1 MKHTSKKW
9 LGLLLALVLLCSLL
23 PVSALAEEPGETPE
37 EPQEPTAY
45 NLWIGGVQV
54 TDETLSGEG
63 WSYDAA
69 SKTLTLTDANITG
82 EFSNC
87 SIRAQD
93 MDLTVELVG
102 KNSLSHMIFVDNGKL
117 KIQGEGSLSSTGST
131 FGIDVRGGSLSISG
145 GCTVTA
151 TGSSYGINATGD
163 ISVQDST
170 VTAEGP
176 YGIYTEGKLEI
187 KDSTVKVTGTGFY
200 GCFVNGKLSI
210 AGNSSL
216 SAEAINCA
224 VYYSEL
230 SIGEGLGITEPAG
243 GVNNGHWV
251 ALDGAKAA
259 KVVIEPVPTY
269 RVSVKVEPEGA
280 GTASADPSSG
290 AAGTEITLTATP
302 NEGYSFLE
310 WQVVTGNVTVEN
322 DKFTLGTE
330 NVELKAAFEPITYTV
345 KFDPNG
351 GDGQMD
357 DAIVNYGDKLILP
370 DCGFTP
376 PAGMEFDKWD
386 KGAPGDE
393 IEVDGD
399 MTVTAQWKEPEPP
412 AAYTVKFDPNG
423 GGGQM
428 DDASVNVGDKLTLP
442 ECGFTPPLGKVFDK
456 WDKGAPGEEIEVD
469 GDMTVTAQWK
479 SAVYTVT
486 FDSKGGSEVPEQFVE
501 YGGKATEPDEPTRS
515 GFNFDTWY
523 SDSACTQIFDF
534 NTPITGDITLYAKW
548 AQKVKYTVVSGGGKV
563 YGKASGEE
571 LVITVKRNPKDNEC
585 FKHFSNVQID
595 GKTLTKD
602 TDYTAEAGSTVI
614 TLKPE
619 YLSKLN
625 TGRHIITINFDDGKA
640 TTGMTVKA
648 GTGGG
653 GGRRGGGGDNP
664 DTGDL
669 SNPGLWTGVL
679 LLSGLALGGVIVTG
693 RKARRAE
700 R

>member
-1 MKHTSKKW
+1 MKNAKKW
-9 LGLLLALVLLCSLL
+9 LGLLLALVLVCSLL
-23 PVSALAEEPGETPE
+23 PVGALTALAEGEGYE
-37 EPQEPTAY
+37 
-45 NLWIGGVQV
+45 LWVGGVQV
-54 TDETLSGEG
+54 GDENLSGEG
-63 WSYDAA
+63 WSFDPE
-69 SKTLTLTDANITG
+69 SKTLTLTDAEITG
-82 EFSNC
+82 DHMGR
-87 SIRAQD
+87 IVYAKG
-93 MDLTVELVG
+93 MDLTLALSG
-102 KNSLSHMIFVDNGKL
+102 KSKMSKGISLEQGKL
-117 KIQGEGSLSSTGST
+117 KIQGSGSLTIESEETIA
-131 FGIDVRGGSLSISG
+131 IDVLGDLEISG
-145 GCTVTA
+145 GCTVTV
-151 TGSSYGINATGD
+151 TGHT
-163 ISVQDST
+163 
-170 VTAEGP
+170 
-176 YGIYTEGKLEI
+176 YGIYVDKTFTVKG
-187 KDSTVKVTGTGFY
+187 STVKASSDLGAISCSGATVTDSSVEAVSGDFYGFY
-200 GCFVNGKLSI
+200 SGETLTITGKSKV
-210 AGNSSL
+210 
-216 SAEAINCA
+216 SAKGSDCAI
-224 VYYSEL
+224 YGDKGL
-230 SIGEGLGITEPAG
+230 SIGEGLVITTPKG
-243 GVNNGHWV
+243 GVNDGT
-251 ALDGAKAA
+251 AIQIDGAAA
-259 KVVIEPVPTY
+259 KEAVIEPTPTY
-269 RVSVKVEPEGA
+269 TVTVSAEPAEG
-280 GTASADPSSG
+280 GSASADPTSG
-290 AAGTEITLTATP
+290 TEGTEISLTATP
-302 NEGYSFLE
+302 NEGYAFQE

-330 NVELKAAFEPITYTV
+330 NVELKAVFEPITYTV

-442 ECGFTPPLGKVFDK
+442 ECGFTPPVGKVFDK

-479 SAVYTVT
+479 TAVYTVT

-640 TTGMTVKA
+640 TTGMTIKA
-648 GTGGG
+648 GSGGG

>member
-1 MKHTSKKW
+1 M
-9 LGLLLALVLLCSLL
+9 
-23 PVSALAEEPGETPE
+23 
-37 EPQEPTAY
+37 
-45 NLWIGGVQV
+45 
-54 TDETLSGEG
+54 
-63 WSYDAA
+63 
-69 SKTLTLTDANITG
+69 
-82 EFSNC
+82 
-87 SIRAQD
+87 
-93 MDLTVELVG
+93 
-102 KNSLSHMIFVDNGKL
+102 
-117 KIQGEGSLSSTGST
+117 
-131 FGIDVRGGSLSISG
+131 
-145 GCTVTA
+145 
-151 TGSSYGINATGD
+151 
-163 ISVQDST
+163 
-170 VTAEGP
+170 
-176 YGIYTEGKLEI
+176 
-187 KDSTVKVTGTGFY
+187 
-200 GCFVNGKLSI
+200 
-210 AGNSSL
+210 
-216 SAEAINCA
+216 
-224 VYYSEL
+224 
-230 SIGEGLGITEPAG
+230 
-243 GVNNGHWV
+243 
-251 ALDGAKAA
+251 
-259 KVVIEPVPTY
+259 
-269 RVSVKVEPEGA
+269 
-280 GTASADPSSG
+280 
-290 AAGTEITLTATP
+290 
-302 NEGYSFLE
+302 
-310 WQVVTGNVTVEN
+310 
-322 DKFTLGTE
+322 
-330 NVELKAAFEPITYTV
+330 
-345 KFDPNG
+345 
-351 GDGQMD
+351 
-357 DAIVNYGDKLILP
+357 
-370 DCGFTP
+370 
-376 PAGMEFDKWD
+376 
-386 KGAPGDE
+386 
-393 IEVDGD
+393 
-399 MTVTAQWKEPEPP
+399 
-412 AAYTVKFDPNG
+412 KFDPNG

-469 GDMTVTAQWK
+469 GDMTVTARWK

-640 TTGMTVKA
+640 TTGMTIKA
-648 GTGGG
+648 GSGGG

>member
-1 MKHTSKKW
+1 MKNVKKW
-9 LGLLLALVLLCSLL
+9 LGLLLALVLVCSLL
-23 PVSALAEEPGETPE
+23 PVGALTALAEGEGYE
-37 EPQEPTAY
+37 
-45 NLWIGGVQV
+45 LWVGGVQV
-54 TDETLSGEG
+54 GDENLSGEG
-63 WSYDAA
+63 WSFDPE
-69 SKTLTLTDANITG
+69 SKTLTLTDAEITG
-82 EFSNC
+82 DHMGR
-87 SIRAQD
+87 IVYAKG
-93 MDLTVELVG
+93 MDLTLALSG
-102 KNSLSHMIFVDNGKL
+102 KSKMSKGISLEQGKL
-117 KIQGEGSLSSTGST
+117 KIQGSGSLTIESEETIA
-131 FGIDVRGGSLSISG
+131 IDVLGDLEISG
-145 GCTVTA
+145 GCTVTV
-151 TGSSYGINATGD
+151 TGHT
-163 ISVQDST
+163 
-170 VTAEGP
+170 
-176 YGIYTEGKLEI
+176 YGIYVDKTFTVKG
-187 KDSTVKVTGTGFY
+187 STVKASSDLGAISCYGATVTDSSVEAVSGDFYGFY
-200 GCFVNGKLSI
+200 SGETLTITGKSKV
-210 AGNSSL
+210 
-216 SAEAINCA
+216 SAKGSDCAI
-224 VYYSEL
+224 YGDKGL
-230 SIGEGLGITEPAG
+230 SIGEGLVITTPKG
-243 GVNNGHWV
+243 GVNDGT
-251 ALDGAKAA
+251 AIQIDGAAA
-259 KVVIEPVPTY
+259 KEAVIEPTPSYTVT
-269 RVSVKVEPEGA
+269 VSAEPAEG
-280 GTASADPSSG
+280 GSASADPTSG
-290 AAGTEITLTATP
+290 AEGTEITLTATP

-310 WQVVTGNVTVEN
+310 WQVVSGNVSVEN

-330 NVELKAAFEPITYTV
+330 NVELKAVFEPITYTV

-357 DAIVNYGDKLILP
+357 DAIVNYGDKLTLP

-442 ECGFTPPLGKVFDK
+442 ECGFTPPVGKVFDK

-640 TTGMTVKA
+640 TTGMTIKA

>member
-23 PVSALAEEPGETPE
+23 PVSALAEEPGETPAQPQE
-37 EPQEPTAY
+37 EPGETGE
-45 NLWIGGVQV
+45 LWVGGVKV
-54 TDETLSGEG
+54 TGETTSGEG

-69 SKTLTLTDANITG
+69 SKTLTLTDAKITATSTNTHSG
-82 EFSNC
+82 GMTFTYVVYARG
-87 SIRAQD
+87 I
-93 MDLTVELVG
+93 DLTV
-102 KNSLSHMIFVDNGKL
+102 SLSGVNTLGDGSADYTIMSDEGALTIKG
-117 KIQGEGSLSSTGST
+117 GGSLTAAAGSHSAIYASNSISITGST
-131 FGIDVRGGSLSISG
+131 VTATSTGLDAIFADTSVTITDS
-145 GCTVTA
+145 TVTA
-151 TGSSYGINATGD
+151 TGSRYGIAAVLNSIT
-163 ISVQDST
+163 ISGNSAVTASGGSVALRTTNGSVILNDGLEYIEGSADAKKAVIGPKPSYT
-170 VTAEGP
+170 VT
-176 YGIYTEGKLEI
+176 
-187 KDSTVKVTGTGFY
+187 V
-200 GCFVNGKLSI
+200 
-210 AGNSSL
+210 
-216 SAEAINCA
+216 SA
-224 VYYSEL
+224 
-230 SIGEGLGITEPAG
+230 
-243 GVNNGHWV
+243 
-251 ALDGAKAA
+251 
-259 KVVIEPVPTY
+259 
-269 RVSVKVEPEGA
+269 EPEGA

-302 NEGYSFLE
+302 NDGYSFLE
-310 WQVVTGNVTVEN
+310 WKVVTGNVSVEN

-330 NVELKAAFEPITYTV
+330 NVELRAVFEPITYTV

-370 DCGFTP
+370 DCSFTP

-442 ECGFTPPLGKVFDK
+442 ECGFTPPVGKVFDK

-648 GTGGG
+648 GSGGG
-653 GGRRGGGGDNP
+653 GGRRGGGDNP

>member
-23 PVSALAEEPGETPE
+23 PVSALAEEPGETPAQPQE
-37 EPQEPTAY
+37 EPGETGE
-45 NLWIGGVQV
+45 LWVGGVKV
-54 TDETLSGEG
+54 TGETTSGEG

-69 SKTLTLTDANITG
+69 SKTLTLTDAKITATSTNTHSG
-82 EFSNC
+82 GMTFTYVVYARG
-87 SIRAQD
+87 I
-93 MDLTVELVG
+93 DLTV
-102 KNSLSHMIFVDNGKL
+102 SLSGVNTLGDGSADYTIMSDEGALTIKG
-117 KIQGEGSLSSTGST
+117 GGSLTAAAGSHSAIYASNSISITGST
-131 FGIDVRGGSLSISG
+131 VTATSTGLDAIFADTSVTITDS
-145 GCTVTA
+145 TVTA
-151 TGSSYGINATGD
+151 TGSRYGIAAVLNSIT
-163 ISVQDST
+163 ISGNSAVTASGGSVALRTTNGSVILNDGLEYIEGSADAKKAVIGPKPSYT
-170 VTAEGP
+170 VT
-176 YGIYTEGKLEI
+176 
-187 KDSTVKVTGTGFY
+187 V
-200 GCFVNGKLSI
+200 
-210 AGNSSL
+210 
-216 SAEAINCA
+216 SA
-224 VYYSEL
+224 
-230 SIGEGLGITEPAG
+230 
-243 GVNNGHWV
+243 
-251 ALDGAKAA
+251 
-259 KVVIEPVPTY
+259 
-269 RVSVKVEPEGA
+269 EPEGA

-302 NEGYSFLE
+302 NDGYSFLE
-310 WQVVTGNVTVEN
+310 WKVVTGNVSVEN

-330 NVELKAAFEPITYTV
+330 NVELRAVFEPITYTV

-370 DCGFTP
+370 DCSFTP

-442 ECGFTPPLGKVFDK
+442 ECGFTPPVGKVFDK

-486 FDSKGGSEVPEQFVE
+486 FDSKGDSEVPEQFVE

-648 GTGGG
+648 GSGGG
-653 GGRRGGGGDNP
+653 GGRRGGGDNP

>member
-1 MKHTSKKW
+1 MKNAKKW
-9 LGLLLALVLLCSLL
+9 LGLLLALVLVCSLL
-23 PVSALAEEPGETPE
+23 PVGALTALAEGEGYE
-37 EPQEPTAY
+37 
-45 NLWIGGVQV
+45 LWVGGVQV
-54 TDETLSGEG
+54 GDENLSGEG
-63 WSYDAA
+63 WSFDPE
-69 SKTLTLTDANITG
+69 SKTLTLTDAEITG
-82 EFSNC
+82 DHMGR
-87 SIRAQD
+87 IVYAKG
-93 MDLTVELVG
+93 MDLTLALSG
-102 KNSLSHMIFVDNGKL
+102 KSKMSKGISLEQGKL
-117 KIQGEGSLSSTGST
+117 KIQGSGSLTIESEETIA
-131 FGIDVRGGSLSISG
+131 IDVLGDLEISG
-145 GCTVTA
+145 GCTVTV
-151 TGSSYGINATGD
+151 TGHT
-163 ISVQDST
+163 
-170 VTAEGP
+170 
-176 YGIYTEGKLEI
+176 YGIYVDKTFTVKG
-187 KDSTVKVTGTGFY
+187 STVKASSDLGAISCSGATVTDSSVEAVSGDFYGFY
-200 GCFVNGKLSI
+200 SGETLTITGKSKV
-210 AGNSSL
+210 
-216 SAEAINCA
+216 SAKGSDCAI
-224 VYYSEL
+224 YGDKGL
-230 SIGEGLGITEPAG
+230 SIGEGLVITTPKG
-243 GVNNGHWV
+243 GVNDGT
-251 ALDGAKAA
+251 AIQIDGAAA
-259 KVVIEPVPTY
+259 KEAVIEPTPTY
-269 RVSVKVEPEGA
+269 TVTVSAEPAEG
-280 GTASADPSSG
+280 GTVTADPTSG
-290 AAGTEITLTATP
+290 TEGTEISLTATP
-302 NEGYSFLE
+302 NEGYSFKE
-310 WQVVTGNVTVEN
+310 WQVVSGNVTVEN

-330 NVELKAAFEPITYTV
+330 NVELKAVFEPITYTV

-370 DCGFTP
+370 DCSFTP

-442 ECGFTPPLGKVFDK
+442 ECGFTPPVGKVFDK

-479 SAVYTVT
+479 TAVYTVT

-640 TTGMTVKA
+640 TTGMTIKA
-648 GTGGG
+648 GSGGG

-679 LLSGLALGGVIVTG
+679 LLSGLALGGVIATG

>member
-23 PVSALAEEPGETPE
+23 PVSALAEEAGETPE

-54 TDETLSGEG
+54 TDETLSGAG
-63 WSYDAA
+63 WSYDPA
-69 SKTLTLTDANITG
+69 SKTLTLTDAEISDGYHEANYYTNVIYS
-82 EFSNC
+82 E
-87 SIRAQD
+87 SI
-93 MDLTVELVG
+93 DLTLVLNGANKVG
-102 KNSLSHMIFVDNGKL
+102 KDGVERGIWVTEGALTVKGS
-117 KIQGEGSLSSTGST
+117 GSL
-131 FGIDVRGGSLSISG
+131 DVRGASNGVTADGITFESG
-145 GCTVTA
+145 TVTVTGEDAWGITTNGTVTVNGGKLTVVTNNASVDAYSAVICKGFTLGAGMGVTEPDEWELTNFLPNYYDFAKDGAAVKKLVIEPLPTYTVTVSAEPAEGGTVTA
-151 TGSSYGINATGD
+151 NPASG
-163 ISVQDST
+163 
-170 VTAEGP
+170 
-176 YGIYTEGKLEI
+176 TE
-187 KDSTVKVTGTGFY
+187 
-200 GCFVNGKLSI
+200 
-210 AGNSSL
+210 
-216 SAEAINCA
+216 
-224 VYYSEL
+224 
-230 SIGEGLGITEPAG
+230 
-243 GVNNGHWV
+243 
-251 ALDGAKAA
+251 
-259 KVVIEPVPTY
+259 
-269 RVSVKVEPEGA
+269 
-280 GTASADPSSG
+280 
-290 AAGTEITLTATP
+290 GTEITLTATP
-302 NEGYSFLE
+302 NEGYSFQE

-330 NVELKAAFEPITYTV
+330 NVELKAVFEPITYTV

-357 DAIVNYGDKLILP
+357 DAIVNYGDKLTLP

-469 GDMTVTAQWK
+469 GDMTVTARWK

-640 TTGMTVKA
+640 TTGMTIKA
-648 GTGGG
+648 GSGGG

>member
-9 LGLLLALVLLCSLL
+9 LGLLLALVLVCSLL
-23 PVSALAEEPGETPE
+23 PVSALAEEPGETPAQPQE
-37 EPQEPTAY
+37 EPGETGE
-45 NLWIGGVQV
+45 LWVGGVQG
-54 TDETLSGEG
+54 TGETTSGEG
-63 WSYDAA
+63 WSYDPA
-69 SKTLTLTDANITG
+69 SKTLTLTDAKITATSTNTHSG
-82 EFSNC
+82 GMTFTYVVYARG
-87 SIRAQD
+87 I
-93 MDLTVELVG
+93 DLTV
-102 KNSLSHMIFVDNGKL
+102 SLSGVNTLGDGSADYTIMSDEGALTIKG
-117 KIQGEGSLSSTGST
+117 GGSLTAAAGSHSAIYASNSISITGST
-131 FGIDVRGGSLSISG
+131 VTATSTGLDAIFADTSVTITDS
-145 GCTVTA
+145 TVTA
-151 TGSSYGINATGD
+151 TGSRYGIAAVLNSIT
-163 ISVQDST
+163 ISGNSAVTASGGSVALRTTNGSVILNDELEYMEGSADAKKAVIGPKPNYT
-170 VTAEGP
+170 VTVSAEPAEG
-176 YGIYTEGKLEI
+176 G
-187 KDSTVKVTGTGFY
+187 
-200 GCFVNGKLSI
+200 
-210 AGNSSL
+210 
-216 SAEAINCA
+216 SATAN
-224 VYYSEL
+224 
-230 SIGEGLGITEPAG
+230 PA
-243 GVNNGHWV
+243 
-251 ALDGAKAA
+251 
-259 KVVIEPVPTY
+259 
-269 RVSVKVEPEGA
+269 
-280 GTASADPSSG
+280 SG
-290 AAGTEITLTATP
+290 AEGTEIKLTATP
-302 NEGYSFLE
+302 NEGYTFLE
-310 WQVVTGNVTVEN
+310 WQVVSGGVTVEE
-322 DKFTLGTE
+322 DKFTLGAE
-330 NVELKAAFEPITYTV
+330 NVELKAVFEPITYTV
-345 KFDPNG
+345 IFDPNG
-351 GDGQMD
+351 GGGQMNA
-357 DAIVNYGDKLILP
+357 AIVNYGDKLTLP

-386 KGAPGDE
+386 KGAPGD
-393 IEVDGD
+393 
-399 MTVTAQWKEPEPP
+399 
-412 AAYTVKFDPNG
+412 
-423 GGGQM
+423 
-428 DDASVNVGDKLTLP
+428 
-442 ECGFTPPLGKVFDK
+442 
-456 WDKGAPGEEIEVD
+456 EIEVD

-648 GTGGG
+648 GSGGG
-653 GGRRGGGGDNP
+653 GGRRGGGDNP

>member
-1 MKHTSKKW
+1 MKNVKKW
-9 LGLLLALVLLCSLL
+9 LGLLLALVLVCSLL
-23 PVSALAEEPGETPE
+23 PVGALTALAEGEGYE
-37 EPQEPTAY
+37 
-45 NLWIGGVQV
+45 LWVGGVQV
-54 TDETLSGEG
+54 GDENLSGEG
-63 WSYDAA
+63 WSFDPE
-69 SKTLTLTDANITG
+69 SKTLTLTDAEITG
-82 EFSNC
+82 DHMGR
-87 SIRAQD
+87 IVYAKG
-93 MDLTVELVG
+93 MDLTLALSG
-102 KNSLSHMIFVDNGKL
+102 KSKMSKGISLEQGKL
-117 KIQGEGSLSSTGST
+117 KIQGSGSLTIESEETIA
-131 FGIDVRGGSLSISG
+131 IDVLGDLEISG
-145 GCTVTA
+145 GCTVTV
-151 TGSSYGINATGD
+151 TGHT
-163 ISVQDST
+163 
-170 VTAEGP
+170 
-176 YGIYTEGKLEI
+176 YGIYVDKTFTVKG
-187 KDSTVKVTGTGFY
+187 STVKASSDLGAISCYGATVTDSSVEAVSGDFYGFY
-200 GCFVNGKLSI
+200 SGETLTITGKSKV
-210 AGNSSL
+210 
-216 SAEAINCA
+216 SAKGSDCAI
-224 VYYSEL
+224 YGDKGL
-230 SIGEGLGITEPAG
+230 SIGEGLVITTPKG
-243 GVNNGHWV
+243 GVNDGT
-251 ALDGAKAA
+251 AIQIDGAAA
-259 KVVIEPVPTY
+259 KEAVIEPTPSYTVT
-269 RVSVKVEPEGA
+269 VSAEPAEG
-280 GTASADPSSG
+280 GSASADPTSG
-290 AAGTEITLTATP
+290 AEGTEITLTATP

-310 WQVVTGNVTVEN
+310 WQVVSGNVSVEN

-330 NVELKAAFEPITYTV
+330 NVELKAVFEPITYTV

-370 DCGFTP
+370 DCSFTP

-442 ECGFTPPLGKVFDK
+442 ECGFTPPVGKVFDK

-640 TTGMTVKA
+640 TTGMTIKA

>member
-9 LGLLLALVLLCSLL
+9 LGLLLALVLVCSLL
-23 PVSALAEEPGETPE
+23 PVSALAEEPGETPAQPQE
-37 EPQEPTAY
+37 EPGETGE
-45 NLWIGGVQV
+45 LWVGGVQV
-54 TDETLSGEG
+54 TGETTSGEG
-63 WSYDAA
+63 WSYDPA
-69 SKTLTLTDANITG
+69 SKTLTLTDAKITATSTNTHSG
-82 EFSNC
+82 GMTFTYVVYARG
-87 SIRAQD
+87 I
-93 MDLTVELVG
+93 DLTV
-102 KNSLSHMIFVDNGKL
+102 SLSGVNTLGDGSADYTIMSDEGALTIKG
-117 KIQGEGSLSSTGST
+117 GGSLTAAAGSHSAIYASNSISITGST
-131 FGIDVRGGSLSISG
+131 VTATSTGLDAIFADTSVTITDS
-145 GCTVTA
+145 TVTA
-151 TGSSYGINATGD
+151 TGSRYGIAAVLNSIT
-163 ISVQDST
+163 ISGNSAVTASGGSVALRTTNGSVILNDELEYIEGSADAKKAVIGPKPNYT
-170 VTAEGP
+170 VTVSAEPAEG
-176 YGIYTEGKLEI
+176 G
-187 KDSTVKVTGTGFY
+187 
-200 GCFVNGKLSI
+200 
-210 AGNSSL
+210 
-216 SAEAINCA
+216 SATAN
-224 VYYSEL
+224 
-230 SIGEGLGITEPAG
+230 PA
-243 GVNNGHWV
+243 
-251 ALDGAKAA
+251 
-259 KVVIEPVPTY
+259 
-269 RVSVKVEPEGA
+269 
-280 GTASADPSSG
+280 SG
-290 AAGTEITLTATP
+290 AEGTEIKLTATP
-302 NEGYSFLE
+302 NEGYTFLE
-310 WQVVTGNVTVEN
+310 WQVVSGGVTVEE
-322 DKFTLGTE
+322 DKFTLGAE
-330 NVELKAAFEPITYTV
+330 NVELKAVFEPITYTV
-345 KFDPNG
+345 IFDPNG
-351 GDGQMD
+351 GGGQMNA
-357 DAIVNYGDKLILP
+357 AIVNYGDKLTLP

-469 GDMTVTAQWK
+469 GNMTVTAQWK

-648 GTGGG
+648 GSGGG
-653 GGRRGGGGDNP
+653 GGRRGGGDNP

>member
-23 PVSALAEEPGETPE
+23 PVSALAEEPGETPAQPQE
-37 EPQEPTAY
+37 EPGETGE
-45 NLWIGGVQV
+45 LWVGGVKV
-54 TDETLSGEG
+54 TGETTSGEG

-69 SKTLTLTDANITG
+69 SKTLTLTDAKITATSTNTHSG
-82 EFSNC
+82 GMTFTYVVYARG
-87 SIRAQD
+87 I
-93 MDLTVELVG
+93 DLTV
-102 KNSLSHMIFVDNGKL
+102 SLSGVNTLGDGSADYTIMSDEGALTIKG
-117 KIQGEGSLSSTGST
+117 GGSLTAAAGSHSAIYASNSISITGST
-131 FGIDVRGGSLSISG
+131 VTATSTGLDAIFADTSVTITDS
-145 GCTVTA
+145 TVTA
-151 TGSSYGINATGD
+151 TGSRYGIAAVLNSIT
-163 ISVQDST
+163 ISGNSAVTASGGSVALRTTNGSVILNDGLEYIEGSADAKKAVIGPKPSYT
-170 VTAEGP
+170 VT
-176 YGIYTEGKLEI
+176 
-187 KDSTVKVTGTGFY
+187 V
-200 GCFVNGKLSI
+200 
-210 AGNSSL
+210 
-216 SAEAINCA
+216 SA
-224 VYYSEL
+224 
-230 SIGEGLGITEPAG
+230 
-243 GVNNGHWV
+243 
-251 ALDGAKAA
+251 
-259 KVVIEPVPTY
+259 
-269 RVSVKVEPEGA
+269 EPEGA

-302 NEGYSFLE
+302 NDGYSFLE
-310 WQVVTGNVTVEN
+310 WKVVTGNVSVEN

-330 NVELKAAFEPITYTV
+330 NVELRAVFEPITYTV

-370 DCGFTP
+370 DCSFTP

-393 IEVDGD
+393 IEVYGD

-442 ECGFTPPLGKVFDK
+442 ECGFTPPVGKVFDK

-648 GTGGG
+648 GSGGG
-653 GGRRGGGGDNP
+653 GGRRGGGDNP

>member
-1 MKHTSKKW
+1 MKHMRRKW
-9 LGLLLALVLLCSLL
+9 LGLLLALVLVCSLL
-23 PVSALAEEPGETPE
+23 PVSALAEEPGETPA

-54 TDETLSGEG
+54 TDETLSGAG
-63 WSYDAA
+63 WSYDPA
-69 SKTLTLTDANITG
+69 SKTLTLTDAEIADGYHEANYYTNVIYS
-82 EFSNC
+82 E
-87 SIRAQD
+87 SI
-93 MDLTVELVG
+93 DLTLVLNGANKVG
-102 KNSLSHMIFVDNGKL
+102 KDGVERGIWVSEGALTVKGS
-117 KIQGEGSLSSTGST
+117 GSL
-131 FGIDVRGGSLSISG
+131 DVRGASNGVTADGITFESG
-145 GCTVTA
+145 TVTVTGEDAWGITTNGTVTVNGGKLTVVTNNASVDAYSAVICKGFTLGAGMGVTEPDEWELTNFLPNYYDFAKDGAAVKKLVIEPLPTYTVNVSAEPAEGGTVTA
-151 TGSSYGINATGD
+151 NPASG
-163 ISVQDST
+163 
-170 VTAEGP
+170 
-176 YGIYTEGKLEI
+176 TE
-187 KDSTVKVTGTGFY
+187 
-200 GCFVNGKLSI
+200 
-210 AGNSSL
+210 
-216 SAEAINCA
+216 
-224 VYYSEL
+224 
-230 SIGEGLGITEPAG
+230 
-243 GVNNGHWV
+243 
-251 ALDGAKAA
+251 
-259 KVVIEPVPTY
+259 
-269 RVSVKVEPEGA
+269 
-280 GTASADPSSG
+280 
-290 AAGTEITLTATP
+290 GTEISLTATP

-330 NVELKAAFEPITYTV
+330 NVELKAVFEPITYTV

-357 DAIVNYGDKLILP
+357 DAIVNYGDKLTLP

-393 IEVDGD
+393 IEVSGD

-442 ECGFTPPLGKVFDK
+442 ECGFTPPVGKVFDK

-479 SAVYTVT
+479 TAVYTVT

-648 GTGGG
+648 GSGGG

>member
-23 PVSALAEEPGETPE
+23 PVSALAEEAGETPE

-54 TDETLSGEG
+54 TDETLSGAG
-63 WSYDAA
+63 WSYDPA
-69 SKTLTLTDANITG
+69 SKTLTLTDAEISDGYHEANYYTNVIYS
-82 EFSNC
+82 E
-87 SIRAQD
+87 SI
-93 MDLTVELVG
+93 DLTLVLNGANKVG
-102 KNSLSHMIFVDNGKL
+102 KDGVERGIWVTEGALTVKGS
-117 KIQGEGSLSSTGST
+117 GSL
-131 FGIDVRGGSLSISG
+131 DVRGASNGVTADGITFESG
-145 GCTVTA
+145 TVTV
-151 TGSSYGINATGD
+151 TGEDAWGITTNG
-163 ISVQDST
+163 T
-170 VTAEGP
+170 VTVNG
-176 YGIYTEGKLEI
+176 GKL
-187 KDSTVKVTGTGFY
+187 TVVTNNASVDAYSAVICKGFTL
-200 GCFVNGKLSI
+200 G
-210 AGNSSL
+210 AGMG
-216 SAEAINCA
+216 
-224 VYYSEL
+224 V
-230 SIGEGLGITEPAG
+230 TEPDEWELTNFLPNYYDFAK
-243 GVNNGHWV
+243 
-251 ALDGAKAA
+251 DGAAVK
-259 KVVIEPVPTY
+259 KLVIEPLPTY
-269 RVSVKVEPEGA
+269 SVTVTVEPEGA
-280 GTASADPSSG
+280 GTASANPASG
-290 AAGTEITLTATP
+290 TEGTEISLTATP
-302 NEGYSFLE
+302 NEGYTFQE

-330 NVELKAAFEPITYTV
+330 NVELKAVFEPITYTV

-357 DAIVNYGDKLILP
+357 DAIVNYGDKLTLP

-442 ECGFTPPLGKVFDK
+442 ECGFTPPVGKVFDK

-653 GGRRGGGGDNP
+653 GGRRGGGDNP

-679 LLSGLALGGVIVTG
+679 LLSGLVLGGVIVTG

>member
-23 PVSALAEEPGETPE
+23 PVSALAEEAGETPE

-54 TDETLSGEG
+54 TDETLSGAG
-63 WSYDAA
+63 WSYDPA
-69 SKTLTLTDANITG
+69 SKTLTLTDAEISDGYHEANYYTNVIYS
-82 EFSNC
+82 E
-87 SIRAQD
+87 SI
-93 MDLTVELVG
+93 DLTLVLNGANKVG
-102 KNSLSHMIFVDNGKL
+102 KDGVERGIWVTEGALTVKGS
-117 KIQGEGSLSSTGST
+117 GSL
-131 FGIDVRGGSLSISG
+131 DVRGASNGVTADGITFESG
-145 GCTVTA
+145 TVTV
-151 TGSSYGINATGD
+151 TGEDAWGITTNG
-163 ISVQDST
+163 T
-170 VTAEGP
+170 VTVNG
-176 YGIYTEGKLEI
+176 GKL
-187 KDSTVKVTGTGFY
+187 TVVTNNASVDAYSAVICKGFTL
-200 GCFVNGKLSI
+200 G
-210 AGNSSL
+210 AGMG
-216 SAEAINCA
+216 
-224 VYYSEL
+224 V
-230 SIGEGLGITEPAG
+230 TEPDEWELTNFLPNYYDFAK
-243 GVNNGHWV
+243 
-251 ALDGAKAA
+251 DGAAVK
-259 KVVIEPVPTY
+259 KLVIEPLPTY
-269 RVSVKVEPEGA
+269 SVTVTVEPEGA
-280 GTASADPSSG
+280 GTASANPASG
-290 AAGTEITLTATP
+290 TEGTEISLTATP
-302 NEGYSFLE
+302 NEGYTFQE

-330 NVELKAAFEPITYTV
+330 NVELKAVFEPITYTV

-357 DAIVNYGDKLILP
+357 DAIVNYGDKLTLP

-653 GGRRGGGGDNP
+653 GGRRGGGDNP

-679 LLSGLALGGVIVTG
+679 LLSGLVLGGVIVTG